1 VRMLSWAHGSFELE
15 PPDEAPVLEELEDS
29 TEALL
34 MDGMRQLDEY
44 RVQLDKLP
52 SLSAALTVPKPLE
65 AKLRDLSPEE
75 LDVFQAA
82 LEVNTVGAVF
92 DQSPLSDLL
101 ISEKLR
107 ALLEKNYLAA
117 A

>member
-1 VRMLSWAHGSFELE
+1 
-15 PPDEAPVLEELEDS
+15 
-29 TEALL
+29 
-34 MDGMRQLDEY
+34 
-44 RVQLDKLP
+44 
-52 SLSAALTVPKPLE
+52 VPKPLE

-101 ISEKLR
+101 IAEKLR